1 MSGAGVGHTRPMELL
16 RTDRIVLREWR
27 DDEADRLLDILSRP
41 EVKRWIDDDPENP
54 VLMADRDE
62 ALARIAAYREGHRPG
77 HPRGFWAVEER
88 ATGVVAGTVLITA
101 AGSDPPPDETE
112 VEIGWHL
119 HPDAWGRGLA
129 REAAAALLAVGLE
142 HLPRIHCFMYLDN
155 EPSAAV
161 ARAIGMVE
169 QPVSVDRFY
178 PGESRHFIAEAPG
191 R

>member
-1 MSGAGVGHTRPMELL
+1 MELL
-16 RTDRIVLREWR
+16 RTERVILRAWR
-27 DDEADRLLDILSRP
+27 EDEADRLLDILSRP
-41 EVKRWIDDDPENP
+41 EVKRWIDDDQENP
-54 VLMADRDE
+54 VLMATREE
-62 ALARIAAYREGHRPG
+62 AVERIRRYAAGHETG
-77 HPRGFWAVEER
+77 SPRGFWAVEER

-129 REAAAALLAVGLE
+129 REAAGALLAAGLD
-142 HLPRIHCFMYLDN
+142 HLPRINALMYVDN
-155 EPSAAV
+155 APSAAV

-169 QPVSVDRFY
+169 QPISVDRFY
-178 PGESRHFIAEAPG
+178 PGESRHFLATAT